1 MQILIFSAPNFIDKE
16 LEIVTTLLKE
26 NIIFHLRKPEA
37 SFDDLVNFIKGIP
50 EQYHSKIVV
59 HQYIK
64 LLSIFNL
71 KGFHC
76 TRIFLNKHDNS
87 IAKITQEH
95 SDKSFSKSC
104 HTLAELDNISEF
116 DYVFLSP
123 IFDSISKSNYPSKFT
138 LSEVESKL
146 TNTNRP
152 VIALGGIKEENI
164 ELLINSKFSGI
175 AVLGYIWN
183 SKNPIKNV
191 KKIQDLINL

>member
-1 MQILIFSAPNFIDKE
+1 MQIIIFSVPNFIDEE
-16 LEIVTTLLKE
+16 LESVTNLLKE

-37 SFDDLVNFIKGIP
+37 SFDDLVTFIKGIP

-76 TRIFLNKHDNS
+76 TRIFLNKQNNS
-87 IAKITQEH
+87 IAKIRQKY

-104 HTLAELDNISEF
+104 HTLAELDNIREF

-123 IFDSISKSNYPSKFT
+123 IFDSISKSNYPSKFI
-138 LSEVESKL
+138 LSEIESKL

-152 VIALGGIKEENI
+152 IFALGGIKEDNI
-164 ELLINSKFSGI
+164 ELLVNSKFSGI

-183 SKNPIKNV
+183 SNTP
-191 KKIQDLINL
+191 LINLKKLLSKQ